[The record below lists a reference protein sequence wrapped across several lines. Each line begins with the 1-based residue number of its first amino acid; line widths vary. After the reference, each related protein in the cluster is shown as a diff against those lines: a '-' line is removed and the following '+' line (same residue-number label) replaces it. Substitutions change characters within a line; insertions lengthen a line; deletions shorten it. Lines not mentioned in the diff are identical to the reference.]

1 MTTRRSLLVAPVA
14 LALAGCGE
22 GQWLGPNPPPPLP
35 GKRIPVL
42 LLDDGPTADPRIQ
55 ALTVTLPAPV
65 QNSAWPQVGG
75 DPSHLMGHLAAAA
88 DLKLAWQASAGSGGS
103 GSERVLCTPIVAN
116 DVVYTIDAA
125 GNCSAFDAGSG
136 REIWSVHPE
145 TSKQSDRLTGGGI
158 GFDGGRLYITR
169 SHGDVFALDPAKGA
183 TIWRQ
188 KIRAPLKTAPTVSGG
203 RVLVRTADNQLFA
216 LSTAD
221 GTVVWTH
228 AGLFQQAGIL
238 GGAPPAA
245 QREFCVVAY
254 SSGEVFALLL
264 DSGRPVWS
272 DTVVKPRR
280 TLAIDTI
287 TDITGAPVI
296 DQDRVL
302 VAGNGG
308 EMAEIDL
315 QQGGRIWD
323 ISITSLQTPWVAGEF
338 IYLTTERGEVVCLLR
353 QGGRIRWVSPLA
365 RATGEDASASLTVW
379 AGPLL
384 VGDRLLTVSSKGDIV
399 SVSPYTGEILGH
411 IKPGYPMSLPP
422 IVAKGTVYV
431 LTDDAR
437 LLAYR

>member
-1 MTTRRSLLVAPVA
+1 MTTRRSLLLGPVA
-14 LALAGCGE
+14 LGLAGCGE
-22 GQWLGPNPPPPLP
+22 DSWFGSNAPPPLP

-55 ALTVTLPAPV
+55 SLTVTLPPP
-65 QNSAWPQVGG
+65 QRNPAWPQVGG
-75 DPSHLMGHLAAAA
+75 NPTHAMGHLAAAG
-88 DLKLAWQASAGSGGS
+88 DLKPAWQVDIGSGGS
-103 GSERVLCTPIVAN
+103 GSERLLCTPVVAN
-116 DVVYTIDAA
+116 DVVYAIDAA
-125 GNCSAFDAGSG
+125 GRCGAFDAGTG
-136 REIWSVHPE
+136 HQIWSVLPE
-145 TSKQSDRLTGGGI
+145 TSKQSDRLTGGGV
-158 GFDGGRLYITR
+158 GFDGGRLYVTR
-169 SHGDVFALDPAKGA
+169 NHGDVFALDPAKGA

-188 KIRAPLKTAPTVSGG
+188 KIRAPIKSAPTIAGG
-203 RVLVRTADNQLFA
+203 RVLVRTADNQLFGLDA
-216 LSTAD
+216 AD
-221 GTVVWTH
+221 GAVVWTH

-245 QREFCVVAY
+245 QGEVCVVAY

-272 DTVVKPRR
+272 ETVVKPRR

-308 EMAEIDL
+308 EMAAIDL
-315 QQGGRIWD
+315 QRGDRVWD
-323 ISITSLQTPWVAGEF
+323 LSITSLQTPWVVGEF
-338 IYLTTERGEVVCLLR
+338 IYVITERGEIACLLR

-365 RATGEDASASLTVW
+365 RATGNEENASLTAW

-384 VGDRLLTVSSKGDIV
+384 AGDRLLAVSSKGDIV
-399 SVSPYTGEILGH
+399 SVSPYTGQILGRV
-411 IKPGYPMSLPP
+411 KPGYPTSLPP
-422 IVAKGTVYV
+422 IVANGTVYV